1 MWFLKFTSLAKV
13 TQTADELY
21 TLRNY
26 AWLLRRCSKLL
37 RLHNDSPH
45 SFLRIQSLCHKK
57 ILQFIQICINSKNAF
72 HKRVMSKWRLVTF
85 LGNQLKYYALSFWEY
100 RVTKMKQ
107 SEQNIVCIWNSCVTT
122 AAIRMK
128 SGTGSCFANY
138 IWMLKPSR
146 ERFYSS
152 FGISWIRIYGR
163 PSFGGVS
170 TTKRFLI
177 SFDNIEFPG
186 KQLLIDT
193 QGDNIIKT
201 TSRDIWGVIFKTKSS
216 VWQNQFLKIVL
227 EKKTFCYERSL
238 KISEVFPKNCVL
250 YGVSKINNSTS
261 INFASYKHNWLRK
274 FNFYFQPSSY
284 PAEPEAYD
292 RWPCRGKLTCKWNYL
307 GLFL

>member
-1 MWFLKFTSLAKV
+1 MSLKKSSNLSKFASTQRMLFTNVSCQNDAWWRFL
-13 TQTADELY
+13 E
-21 TLRNY
+21 
-26 AWLLRRCSKLL
+26 
-37 RLHNDSPH
+37 
-45 SFLRIQSLCHKK
+45 
-57 ILQFIQICINSKNAF
+57 
-72 HKRVMSKWRLVTF
+72 
-85 LGNQLKYYALSFWEY
+85 
-100 RVTKMKQ
+100 
-107 SEQNIVCIWNSCVTT
+107 
-122 AAIRMK
+122 
-128 SGTGSCFANY
+128 
-138 IWMLKPSR
+138 
-146 ERFYSS
+146 
-152 FGISWIRIYGR
+152 ISWNIMPCHFRNIELRKWNKANKRLFVFEIVAWPQLLYGWKAEPEVALQTTFGCWNLRENGFQFFWDLLNHKGWLRIYGR

-186 KQLLIDT
+186 KQLSIDS
-193 QGDNIIKT
+193 QGVRLLKQLPAISEGLFLRLNHPYDRINF
-201 TSRDIWGVIFKTKSS
+201 SRSS
-216 VWQNQFLKIVL
+216 WKK
-227 EKKTFCYERSL
+227 KKTFCYERSF